1 MSDSPQT
8 PHVPNDVG
16 QPLAGARVWLATR
29 ADERAIRHRAA
40 LSEALL
46 ALGASG
52 VHVVSVEGLVRGA
65 AAELG
70 QRAGVLIEGAAQRIA
85 RLVGAAT
92 QATPTGV
99 EPEPA
104 TPDADLVL
112 VDDPRITRGLRAFL
126 KLKRGT
132 PLLVGLETD
141 FEVDP
146 AWRAAGVHA
155 LVVPHDAL
163 RAALGG
169 DQAAAPIAVAG
180 PPVDPALAPPAASGP
195 DDLAAAK
202 TAIGADPAR
211 PLVLVLAEGMEADLL
226 GRIAFQLTLPEP
238 APSALFYYGSDE
250 GLAPV
255 LRERA
260 AAYGLAAGMFGA
272 VPDLGAYFRAADL
285 VVAAADDPALF
296 EWTVAARPLLVA
308 GPAGDSPRA
317 QFLAD
322 RGALLWARDVVQLGV
337 QIEELLGADPAR
349 VEALRAAVAEAAALV
364 PADGCARIAEAVASL
379 YANRAELMRA
389 SDEAPAAPSPADDA
403 QPPSR
408 SAPAPPRHA
417 AFETIGASDQAP
429 GLEAHGG
436 LSLAEAKDQMAALI
450 LQERE
455 AERAL
460 TEASRTRDLWL
471 RRAELAS
478 ASGDASLF
486 DVAELQ
492 LAKARA
498 EVSRRNREID
508 TIRRSKDKLKVR
520 AGARRAP
527 ASPSPTTA
535 EPLPA
540 PPTAGSS
547 DIEARFRSMEVDRDL
562 DRLRRKIRG
571 DADPDQT

>member
-1 MSDSPQT
+1 MSDSIQT
-8 PHVPNDVG
+8 PHVPQDVG

-29 ADERAIRHRAA
+29 GDDRAIRHRDA
-40 LSEALL
+40 LSAALL
-46 ALGASG
+46 ARGASG

-70 QRAGVLIEGAAQRIA
+70 QRAGILIEGAAQRIA
-85 RLVGAAT
+85 RLVGAAART
-92 QATPTGV
+92 APAGA
-99 EPEPA
+99 EPEPV

-126 KLKRGT
+126 KLKRGA
-132 PLLVGLETD
+132 PLLVGLESD

-146 AWRAAGVHA
+146 GWRAAGVHA
-155 LVVPHDAL
+155 LIVPHDEL
-163 RAALGG
+163 RLALGG
-169 DQAAAPIAVAG
+169 DQAVAPIVVAG
-180 PPVDPALAPPAASGP
+180 PPVDPSLAPPAAPEPVDPG
-195 DDLAAAK
+195 AAK
-202 TAIGADPAR
+202 TAIGADPAQ
-211 PLVLVLAEGMEADLL
+211 PLVLVLAEGMDAELL

-238 APSALFYYGSDE
+238 APTALFYYGSDE

-272 VPDLGAYFRAADL
+272 VADLGAYFRAADL

-296 EWTVAARPLLVA
+296 EWTVAARPLLAA
-308 GPAGDSPRA
+308 GTAGESPRA

-322 RGALLWARDVVQLGV
+322 RNALLWARDVVQLGV
-337 QIEELLGADPAR
+337 QVEELLGGDEAR
-349 VEALRAAVAEAAALV
+349 AESLRASVAAAGALV
-364 PADGCARIAEAVASL
+364 PADGCARIADAVAQL
-379 YANRAELMRA
+379 YARRDELMRVVDEASSGAAPA
-389 SDEAPAAPSPADDA
+389 SDGSKPSQGAP
-403 QPPSR
+403 QPPR
-408 SAPAPPRHA
+408 PT
-417 AFETIGASDQAP
+417 AFELIGAGEQAP
-429 GLEAHGG
+429 GLDAPGG

-471 RRAELAS
+471 RRAELSS

-527 ASPSPTTA
+527 AAPSPSSS

-540 PPTAGSS
+540 PSSAASS

-562 DRLRRKIRG
+562 DRLRRKIQG
-571 DADPDQT
+571 DADPEQT